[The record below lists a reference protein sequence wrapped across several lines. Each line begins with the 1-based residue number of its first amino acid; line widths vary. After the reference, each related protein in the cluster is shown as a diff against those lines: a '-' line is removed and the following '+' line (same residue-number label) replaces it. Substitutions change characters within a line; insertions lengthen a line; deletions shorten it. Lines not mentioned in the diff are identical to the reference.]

1 MLFSGGALV
10 SARLCRLPEQ
20 EVHQPSKKNLP
31 RNQLAERRLPQIAR
45 IFTDSL
51 GALIS
56 QLIKRIPAACEKN
69 NGLIGL
75 IGCYFQGVH
84 LSPLGF
90 AACQSK
96 KCTNRARSAPKPPYR
111 DLVTPLPQSCNDV
124 SDTR

>member
-31 RNQLAERRLPQIAR
+31 RNPLAESRLPQIAR

-56 QLIKRIPAACEKN
+56 QLIKQIPAACEKQRIN
-69 NGLIGL
+69 RIKRISSLSKEFRLIRL
-75 IGCYFQGVH
+75 IRCLF
-84 LSPLGF
+84 
-90 AACQSK
+90 C
-96 KCTNRARSAPKPPYR
+96 
-111 DLVTPLPQSCNDV
+111 LPQISGMVIRSGGLRPPQHQVGIDYSNHII
-124 SDTR
+124 SL

>member
-31 RNQLAERRLPQIAR
+31 RNPLAESRLPQIAR

-56 QLIKRIPAACEKN
+56 QLIKRIPAACKKQRIN
-69 NGLIGL
+69 RIKR
-75 IGCYFQGVH
+75 I
-84 LSPLGF
+84 P
-90 AACQSK
+90 AACK
-96 KCTNRARSAPKPPYR
+96 KQRINRIKRIFYSFGKLTA
-111 DLVTPLPQSCNDV
+111 D
-124 SDTR
+124 